1 MFRVGQYNSQ
11 KNYEWHFLRKRF
23 ELPKSCTLQW
33 PLALQL
39 FGGDRR
45 HLVELILRDVDIF
58 MIQIKGKRCGN
69 FRVIE
74 RLFLRR
80 TLPPH
85 PSIALTGCYSGGN
98 NTTIF
103 GQSSKGSFTMSSI
116 LRSILLLC
124 SDYCHIYKLTYKICN
139 IAGFTSNVAN
149 DAGTQKL
156 ILVFHLI
163 LKGLSKI

>member
-1 MFRVGQYNSQ
+1 MFSSPFQYNILFENVGQYNSQ
-11 KNYEWHFLRKRF
+11 KNYEWQFLRKWF

-80 TLPPH
+80 TLHYLHTHLLHLLAAIPAETTRQFSVSLQRGHLQCPP
-85 PSIALTGCYSGGN
+85 
-98 NTTIF
+98 F
-103 GQSSKGSFTMSSI
+103 
-116 LRSILLLC
+116 
-124 SDYCHIYKLTYKICN
+124 
-139 IAGFTSNVAN
+139 
-149 DAGTQKL
+149 
-156 ILVFHLI
+156 
-163 LKGLSKI
+163 